1 MNDIRTTIVFDTETY
16 DGYPMQFRYNGSLT
30 INVYTGLREDGQ
42 FIDAVEVD
50 VMTLSE
56 PSMTGARMAVEAWLI
71 DQFKEQQNEAFPAD
85 EMPEGCGKWGCKDC
99 YPDEE

>member
-1 MNDIRTTIVFDTETY
+1 MSHDIRTTIVFDAETF

-30 INVYTGLREDGQ
+30 INVYTGLRDDDGE
-42 FIDAVEVD
+42 FIDPVEVD
-50 VMTLSE
+50 IMTLSE
-56 PSMTGARMAVEAWLI
+56 PSIDHARAAVQEWL
-71 DQFKEQQNEAFPAD
+71 DERAQG